1 MVFLGRLQIKG
12 VLKILLLLGLARRR
26 YFIIVSLCYYEY
38 ILLYTDDTLV
48 VSDNA
53 EQVLRQKLGRYFE
66 LKKDSIRPPN
76 IYLGGHVR
84 KMQLDN
90 GVKAWSYSSSRYVRS
105 AVKNVEAYLAK

>member
-1 MVFLGRLQIKG
+1 MRKVNKADSI
-12 VLKILLLLGLARRR
+12 
-26 YFIIVSLCYYEY
+26 CYYEY

-90 GVKAWSYSSSRYVRS
+90 GVKVWSYSSSRYVRS